1 MRKQFVIAGTVATLG
16 LTGLIGGA
24 AFATAQAGADNNT
37 LVQAIATKF
46 NLKTAEVQAVFDAN
60 KTQVHAEREQQAKD
74 KVAQLVSDGKLT
86 QTQADKINAKRAEL
100 EKEREANRAA
110 DQNLTEAE
118 HQAKRDARRAEMDT
132 RKAQLDT
139 WMKDNGIGAEY
150 RYLLTSGGKGH
161 GGSGGHG
168 RMMQSAMTTQ

>member
-1 MRKQFVIAGTVATLG
+1 MKKQFVIAGTVATLG

-24 AFATAQAGADNNT
+24 AFATAQAGGNNHNT

-46 NLKTAEVQAVFDAN
+46 NLKTAEVKAVFDAN
-60 KTQVHAEREQQAKD
+60 KAQMHAEREQQAKD
-74 KVAQLVSDGKLT
+74 QVAQLVKDGKLT
-86 QTQADKINAKRAEL
+86 QAQADKINAKRTEL

-168 RMMQSAMTTQ
+168 RMM